1 MSIFQPFSS
10 HPSFSDVFSLFFPRG
25 CSSLCWSS
33 VCPQGPRAELGGF
46 SLKISFSATTHKDW
60 VSTGKSRLIF
70 KLKMKKIC
78 YKHPHRHTCGARGI
92 CFHL

>member
-46 SLKISFSATTHKDW
+46 SLKISFSLCHYPQ
-60 VSTGKSRLIF
+60 GLGF
-70 KLKMKKIC
+70 
-78 YKHPHRHTCGARGI
+78 HREKQAHI
-92 CFHL
+92 QIKNEENLL